1 MSITAT
7 DRFVRQADLVPQ
19 DKLQDLT
26 VSVIGLGAIGRPLA
40 LQLAAIGAR
49 KLHLIDPDVIEIHNV
64 TTQGYS
70 LNEVGQSK
78 VDALSKAIAV
88 YDSSITV
95 GATKDVFRTKHVIGE
110 VAFCCVDSIQTRSVI
125 WRSLASRIHFWGD
138 GRMLG
143 ETVRVLAAT
152 DQRGRD
158 YYSSTLFSA
167 EEAQIGR
174 CTSRSTLYAAQIA
187 AGLLVHQFTR
197 WLRGQA
203 VDGDL
208 MLNLSASEWIV
219 VDCCK
224 QPSMA

>member
-26 VSVIGLGAIGRPLA
+26 ISVIGVGAIGRPLA

-64 TTQGYS
+64 TTQGYG
-70 LNEVGQSK
+70 LGEVGQSK
-78 VDALSKAIAV
+78 VEALSKAIAV

-95 GATKDVFRTKHVIGE
+95 CATKDVFRTKQATGE
-110 VAFCCVDSIQTRSVI
+110 VAFCCVDSIETRSVI
-125 WRSLASRIHFWGD
+125 WRALAPRVHFWAD

-143 ETVRVLAAT
+143 ETLRVLATT
-152 DQRGRD
+152 DQQGRD

-167 EEAQIGR
+167 EEAQTGR

-197 WLRGQA
+197 WLRGYP
-203 VDGDL
+203 VDWDL
-208 MLNLSASEWIV
+208 SINLLASEWV
-219 VDCCK
+219 SVGGQHKC
-224 QPSMA
+224 